1 MSNFRPCFARVG
13 SSRLKPSAR
22 SCGRLPLR
30 CAGGF
35 HDTTE
40 QDCPCRP
47 CQASACDQTGA
58 RGSQSPMVADG
69 WAVVGPA
76 CRKATR
82 IWWSILLTFQKLMI
96 EGRRCAR
103 RSPARPI
110 SALACWRRDIALAE
124 IRGAPP
130 GSARATC
137 VKGRHPRQPTIVGV
151 AIAFQDSAIE
161 LAHPTIERT
170 AWSFCSLSIYRH
182 ADGRAP
188 PIPN

>member
-1 MSNFRPCFARVG
+1 MT
-13 SSRLKPSAR
+13 
-22 SCGRLPLR
+22 LPNKTVPVALAKLAPAIR
-30 CAGGF
+30 REHAALS
-35 HDTTE
+35 H
-40 QDCPCRP
+40 RWL
-47 CQASACDQTGA
+47 
-58 RGSQSPMVADG
+58 PMVGRWSDQHA
-69 WAVVGPA
+69 
-76 CRKATR
+76 R